1 MIKITGLKKDFG
13 DLQVLRGI
21 DLSIAEKEVVVIIGP
36 SGSGKST
43 LLRCIN
49 YLEEPTAGE
58 IVFDTIPLNGEANIN
73 EVRKE
78 IGMVFQRFNLFPHM
92 TVMENLILAPM
103 KVRHTSK
110 NCLLYTSDA
119 ADEL

>member
-1 MIKITGLKKDFG
+1 MNPEMIKITGLKKDFG

-49 YLEEPTAGE
+49 
-58 IVFDTIPLNGEANIN
+58 
-73 EVRKE
+73 
-78 IGMVFQRFNLFPHM
+78 
-92 TVMENLILAPM
+92 
-103 KVRHTSK
+103 
-110 NCLLYTSDA
+110 
-119 ADEL
+119 